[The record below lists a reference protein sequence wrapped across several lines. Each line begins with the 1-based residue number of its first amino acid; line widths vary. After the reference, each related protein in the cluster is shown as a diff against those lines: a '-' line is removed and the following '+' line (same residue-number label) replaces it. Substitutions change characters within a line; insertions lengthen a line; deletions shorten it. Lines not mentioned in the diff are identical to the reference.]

1 MTTRADAG
9 PDLAQRSPSDL
20 HAELEALRE
29 IGRALSAA
37 HDVQATLQAIS
48 RTTANVMHMDSCS
61 IYLLDKSQHSLT
73 LKASTGLAP
82 AAVDHA
88 RLELGEGI
96 TGYAAQHGEV
106 VAVRDAARDP
116 RFKYVPGTREQ
127 KFKSLAAVP
136 LISQGAIIGAM
147 NVQTTRYHEYTRPEL
162 ELFSLIGELAA
173 GALERAVLHDQTQH
187 RIQELSTLAAVSKA
201 VTAPL
206 YFDEMLSVVCEMAA
220 RIMHARASA
229 LLLFD
234 RERGELVMRAWH
246 GLSHEHAHGAPLQV
260 HGSLT
265 GRAVMSGQP
274 VAVRDLRRDPLFRN
288 QALAEQEG
296 LRAFLAVP
304 LTVRDNIIGAFNCY
318 VGAVHDFTPKEIELF
333 STLANQTALAIENA
347 NLAMNSMLVREM
359 HHRIKNNLQMVA
371 MLLRLQL
378 NGGHEVSVRDVLHQ
392 TINRIMSIAAVHEA
406 LSQEGFRLIDVKA
419 LIQQAAHVATQNML
433 RPDQHIQVL
442 ADGDAIRLSSQPATT
457 LAIIA
462 NELIQNSL
470 EHGFGDATAGSVRV
484 TLRDEPARI
493 VLSVRDDG
501 AGLPADF
508 EPDSSLGLQIVNAL
522 VSEDLRGEFTLRAS
536 DGGGTVATVTIPKL
550 AVAAQDDIAPL
561 GPQ

>member
-1 MTTRADAG
+1 MTDSPTRTRAGGVLRA
-9 PDLAQRSPSDL
+9 SSDL

-73 LKASTGLAP
+73 LKASTGLAR
-82 AAVDHA
+82 AAVDRA

-96 TGYAAQHGEV
+96 TGYAAQHGEP

-116 RFKYVPGTREQ
+116 RFKYLPETKEQ

-136 LISQGAIIGAM
+136 LISQGTIIGAM
-147 NVQTTRYHEYTRPEL
+147 NVQTTRYHAYTQPEI

-173 GALERAVLHDQTQH
+173 GALERALLHDQMQ
-187 RIQELSTLAAVSKA
+187 RQIQELSTLSEVSKA
-201 VTAPL
+201 VTAPI
-206 YFDEMLSVVCEMAA
+206 YFDEMLSVLCEMAA
-220 RIMHARASA
+220 QIMRARASA

-234 RERGELVMRAWH
+234 RERDELVMRAWH
-246 GLSHEHAHGAPLQV
+246 GLSPAHARGSPLQV
-260 HGSLT
+260 HNSLT

-274 VAVRDLRRDPLFRN
+274 VAVRDLRRDPLYRN

-304 LTVRDNIIGAFNCY
+304 LVVHDKIIGAFNCY
-318 VGAVHDFTPKEIELF
+318 MGAVHDFTPKEIELF

-378 NGGHEVSVRDVLHQ
+378 HGGHEISVRDVLHQ

-419 LIQQAAHVATQNML
+419 LIQQAAHMATQNML
-433 RPDQHIQVL
+433 RPEQRIQVTI
-442 ADGDAIRLSSQPATT
+442 DGDEIRLPSQPATT
-457 LAIIA
+457 LAITA
-462 NELIQNSL
+462 NELIQNAL
-470 EHGFGDATAGSVRV
+470 EHGFAGAASGSVRAR
-484 TLRDEPARI
+484 LHDEDARI
-493 VLSVRDDG
+493 VLTVSDDG
-501 AGLPADF
+501 AGLPDDF
-508 EPDSSLGLQIVNAL
+508 QVDSSLGLQIVKTL
-522 VSEDLRGEFTLRAS
+522 VTEDLRGEFTLRAN
-536 DGGGTVATVTIPKL
+536 DGRGTTATVIIPKQS
-550 AVAAQDDIAPL
+550 VNTEQPDV
-561 GPQ
+561 